1 MMDAREWELEVKK
14 TVDGYLERKDGH
26 FDDTMRAHYHSC
38 DFEEQ
43 SISIRFD
50 TQAWQRNERDGIHG
64 GAIAGMFDTACG
76 VVANFVAENEAATSD
91 MYVSYVRPLELGE
104 HAILKTWIVRAGR
117 SMIRLR
123 AEMFCEE
130 SGKLVAT
137 SVSNWIPL

>member
-1 MMDAREWELEVKK
+1 MTKEQWEAEAKK
-14 TVDGYLERKDGH
+14 VVDGYLNRKDGH
-26 FDDTMRAHYHSC
+26 FDDTMCARFYGCNFA
-38 DFEEQ
+38 EQ
-43 SISIRFD
+43 SISIAFT

-76 VVANFVAENEAATSD
+76 IVANFVAENEAATSD
-91 MYVSYVRPLELGE
+91 MYVSYIRPLELGE
-104 HAILKTWIVRAGR
+104 HAILTTTIVRIGR
-117 SMIRLR
+117 TMIRLR